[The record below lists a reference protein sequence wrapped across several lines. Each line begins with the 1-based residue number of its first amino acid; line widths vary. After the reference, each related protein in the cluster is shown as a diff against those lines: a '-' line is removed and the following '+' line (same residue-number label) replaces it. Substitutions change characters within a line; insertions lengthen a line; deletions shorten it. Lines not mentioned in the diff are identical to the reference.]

1 MLLQQLEKLA
11 EVNNTPCVSIA
22 FNTHRTHP
30 KNEQDVINLK
40 NFISEA
46 ENRVIAEHGKRSAK
60 PLLESLTAL
69 ETDIDVNY
77 NLDSLHI
84 FLSNDTKEIMRSPWK
99 VAHEAVHLSD
109 RFALRS
115 IIKDYNR
122 TEHYMVMV
130 LSQSGVYLY
139 EALNDSIVEEIEN
152 SDFPFPDSRREN
164 SDSARSSESE
174 HLDDLMR
181 EFLNQ
186 VDKALINVHNENNL
200 NCIVVCTAD
209 TFSKLIHVSDKP
221 SVYIGNASIDY
232 NNTEP
237 HQIAKQS
244 WELIKPIQKE
254 RRSKAIAEMKEAVAQ
269 GKVFTDLQ
277 EIFQASMDGR
287 GDLLLVHQDF
297 SQSVSMT
304 GERTFDRIE
313 DSTQKDAIDDIS
325 STIAWDVMS
334 KGGRVFFVNQ
344 DEIKDLGDIV
354 LKTRYWYCLLKRHND
369 HTL

>member
-1 MLLQQLEKLA
+1 MLLQQLEELA
-11 EVNNTPCVSIA
+11 EVKNTPCISIA

-30 KNEQDVINLK
+30 ENERDIINLK
-40 NFISEA
+40 NFVSEA
-46 ENRVIAEHGKRSAK
+46 ANRVIEEHGKKHAL
-60 PLLESLTAL
+60 PLLDRLNAL
-69 ETDIDVNY
+69 ETDVDANY

-84 FLSNDTKEIMRSPWK
+84 FLSNDTKQIMRSPWK
-99 VAHEAVHLSD
+99 VTHETVHLSD

-122 TEHYMVMV
+122 TEHYLVML
-130 LSQSGVYLY
+130 LSQSGVHLF
-139 EALNDSIVEEIEN
+139 EVMNDTIVEEIKN
-152 SDFPFPDSRREN
+152 NDFPFSDNKHRNTDSNRS
-164 SDSARSSESE
+164 SDSKY
-174 HLDDLMR
+174 LDDLVR
-181 EFLNQ
+181 EYLNV
-186 VDKALINVHNENNL
+186 VDKALVKVTNERNM
-200 NCIVVCTAD
+200 NCVVVCTEDNFSRLKQVAD
-209 TFSKLIHVSDKP
+209 RP
-221 SVYIGNASIDY
+221 SIYLGYAPIDY

-254 RRSKAIAEMKEAVAQ
+254 RRNKAIAEMKEAVAQ
-269 GKVFTDLQ
+269 GAVFTDLQ

-297 SQSVSMT
+297 SQAVAMT
-304 GERTFDRIE
+304 GDRTFDRIE

-344 DEIKDLGDIV
+344 DEIKDLGEIV
-354 LKTRYWYCLLKRHND
+354 LKTRY
-369 HTL
+369 